1 MPVLKLTA
9 SLMAELLQAGARSAC
24 RPVPLR
30 GGSKWL
36 KLRPGC
42 GSSAMKLTV
51 VEDRHSRER
60 LSQHVSYVRVELVP
74 AGTLH
79 APHGG
84 AVLQRDASHGARGP
98 RH

>member
-1 MPVLKLTA
+1 
-9 SLMAELLQAGARSAC
+9 
-24 RPVPLR
+24 
-30 GGSKWL
+30 
-36 KLRPGC
+36 
-42 GSSAMKLTV
+42 MKLTV